1 MRAARSAA
9 TVGAVGYT
17 IDDLKPRPALG
28 QFRFI
33 NENGSIE
40 ATPINLSE
48 IYGDRPDDIMF
59 EATQPSRD
67 IHRLL
72 KLGLTIVASIAVAG
86 ALGALLLLASIRV
99 GVVTPPLGEY
109 RFGSLEVISIYDRQA
124 CLPKQVCAGDTYVL
138 YLGIRTADETALGL
152 QVIRRPSQ

>member
-1 MRAARSAA
+1 
-9 TVGAVGYT
+9 
-17 IDDLKPRPALG
+17 
-28 QFRFI
+28 
-33 NENGSIE
+33 
-40 ATPINLSE
+40 
-48 IYGDRPDDIMF
+48 MF